1 MVVRFRHKV
10 ALVTG
15 GTRGIGKG
23 IALGLAGEGAR
34 LCIAYR
40 SNRATA
46 QNALRELQARGAE
59 AFAVQAD
66 VTEPSKAQFLVDT
79 VVERFGRLDILVN
92 NVGEFRWRPVADS
105 TVEEW
110 KEILSSNLLSVFYLC
125 KAALPILRKQRWGR
139 IVNLGAVGAE
149 RAFGQA
155 TISAYASAKAAVV
168 AFSRSLAIEEA
179 KYGITINVVS
189 PSNVDEKELTITE
202 ATRIRDARFPIGRP
216 PTVEDVAA
224 AVRFF
229 CSEEA
234 GYITGQVLNVSGGWL
249 L

>member
-1 MVVRFRHKV
+1 VNLRNKV

-23 IALGLAGEGAR
+23 VALALANEGAR

-40 SNRATA
+40 SNRASA
-46 QNALRELQARGAE
+46 QNALREVLSRGAE

-66 VTEPSKAQFLVDT
+66 VTEPSKAQFLADT
-79 VVERFGRLDILVN
+79 VAERYGRLDILVN

-110 KEILSSNLLSVFYLC
+110 KEILASNLFSVFYMC

-139 IVNLGAVGAE
+139 IVNMGAVGAE

-179 KYGITINVVS
+179 KYGITVNVVS
-189 PSNVDEKELTITE
+189 PSNVDEKELTLAE
-202 ATRIRDARFPIGRP
+202 ASRIRDARFPIGRP

-224 AVRFF
+224 AVNFF
-229 CSEEA
+229 CSDEA

>member
-1 MVVRFRHKV
+1 MGLQLRQKV

-23 IALGLAGEGAR
+23 IAMSLAAEGAR
-34 LCIAYR
+34 LCVAYR
-40 SNRATA
+40 TNRPTA
-46 QNALRELQARGAE
+46 QNALRELQVRGAE

-79 VVERFGRLDILVN
+79 VVERYGRLDILVN
-92 NVGEFRWRPVADS
+92 NVGEFRWRTVAES

-110 KEILSSNLLSVFYLC
+110 KEILASNLHSVFYLC
-125 KAALPILRKQRWGR
+125 KAALPIQRRQRWGR

-179 KYGITINVVS
+179 KYGITVNVVS
-189 PSNVDEKELTITE
+189 PSNVDEKELTLSE
-202 ATRIRDARFPIGRP
+202 ATRLRDARFPIGRP

-224 AVRFF
+224 AVKFF